1 MSDRKEVLALEI
13 RSQEGTI
20 KQLRTNGAASTE
32 VDAAVA
38 VLKGLKQEMETL
50 TGGSKKKGKSAFT
63 LKTPKVTWLPWRQCV
78 VAMRGIGT
86 DTYCFAPGHQRP

>member
-38 VLKGLKQEMETL
+38 VLKGLKQEMEAL

-63 LKTPKVTWLPWRQCV
+63 LKTPKVRLSFSSN
-78 VAMRGIGT
+78 MR
-86 DTYCFAPGHQRP
+86 YW